1 MPSFLFDGHECS
13 MRSGGSLELGSP
25 RCSEAIEK
33 ERCQQRQGVMIMQ
46 MRRCFVRG
54 RRAWRD
60 MLVALAL
67 ALVAFAVPAE
77 MKRRG
82 KRAPATKDAES
93 EIEQAFRLH
102 QAGHF
107 SEAAAQYRHA
117 IAALRQ
123 RSPADVHRLALCAHN
138 LGFISDRHLHQPDQA
153 KHWFQEAVRMRP
165 DYFEAFHNLGQS
177 LKDAG
182 KYSEAIDAFRREQH
196 LRPDLSAPLLAIA
209 QCFHELGDID
219 SAAGEAIAA
228 SELDPSSTSAWNGAG
243 WFLHLAGKSSA
254 ARDMLKRGLR
264 LHPGN
269 AAMYMHLGKALS
281 DLGELGEAAAAP
293 QHATC
298 S

>member
-1 MPSFLFDGHECS
+1 

-46 MRRCFVRG
+46 MRRCLVRG

-82 KRAPATKDAES
+82 KRAPVTKDAES

-123 RSPADVHRLALCAHN
+123 RSPADVQMLALCAHN

-228 SELDPSSTSAWNGAG
+228 SELDPSSTSAWNGAV
-243 WFLHLAGKSSA
+243 WFLNLAGRSSA
-254 ARDMLKRGLR
+254 ARDMLKSRLR

-269 AAMYMHLGKALS
+269 AAMYMHLGEALC

-293 QHATC
+293 QHAAC
-298 S
+298 SQNLNPNPLS